1 MRQRRELIIILVAAI
16 CALCGCQTNSAGR
29 AGYVPT
35 NCSQPGASCSLDPPA
50 LSEAARR

>member
-1 MRQRRELIIILVAAI
+1 MPHRRELIVILIAAT
-16 CALCGCQTNSAGR
+16 CTLSACQTNSAGR

-35 NCSQPGASCSLDPPA
+35 NCAQPGASCSLDPPA

>member
-1 MRQRRELIIILVAAI
+1 MRQRRELIMILVASMWV
-16 CALCGCQTNSAGR
+16 LCGCQTNS

>member
-1 MRQRRELIIILVAAI
+1 MRQRRELIVLLIVAI

-29 AGYVPT
+29 AGYMPA
-35 NCSQPGASCSLDPPA
+35 NCSLAGSSCSLDPPA